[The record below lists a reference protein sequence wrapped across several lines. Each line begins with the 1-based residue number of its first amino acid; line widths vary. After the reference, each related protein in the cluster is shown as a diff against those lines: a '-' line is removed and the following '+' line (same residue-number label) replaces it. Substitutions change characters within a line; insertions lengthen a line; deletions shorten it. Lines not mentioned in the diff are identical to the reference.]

1 KAVKHERGGPA
12 WSWPSRGSYTKIKL
26 LTPAGEHTGRH
37 SERNKLKI
45 STPGVKPFRGGGPR
59 ETIHRAPRR
68 CGNRRAHRPR
78 QDRARARAD
87 RDRPGPTDARKA
99 ARDHDRPRF
108 RAPRPRG
115 RDRRLRRRPGSREI

>member
-1 KAVKHERGGPA
+1 MWRSDTRPRPRRSRRIFWSLSERLSNMGAGGPA

-59 ETIHRAPRR
+59 ETIHRAPRS

-78 QDRARARAD
+78 QERARARAD
-87 RDRPGPTDARKA
+87 RDRPGPTEGRKA
-99 ARDHDRPRF
+99 ARDHDR
-108 RAPRPRG
+108 
-115 RDRRLRRRPGSREI
+115 